1 MKKENQKQFAF
12 PYQEKDFFKNLLDH
26 SFDGIYFV
34 DSERKILY
42 WNKGAEAISGYR
54 GSEVTGSY
62 CHDHVLQH
70 TNKNGKNL
78 CLDGCPLLDAIR
90 EDRPVRIKYY
100 LHHRSGKRVPVE
112 SQISPVKNAG
122 GDTIG
127 AIATFRDVVA
137 FEALEKANNKIKKL
151 IGIDPLTR
159 VANRRKVFETLKQEM
174 IRSQRYHSG
183 LSMIMVDIDHFKKV
197 NDRHGHLTGDR
208 VLKAV
213 AKILKRYTRK
223 SDLVGRYGGEEFL
236 LILPQSNKKQ
246 ATIVAEKLRAA
257 ISAYRFKGLSDPLH
271 ASFGV
276 TVLKRT
282 DDLDELV
289 ARVDSALYQAK
300 KDGRN
305 RVCFL

>member
-1 MKKENQKQFAF
+1 M
-12 PYQEKDFFKNLLDH
+12 
-26 SFDGIYFV
+26 
-34 DSERKILY
+34 
-42 WNKGAEAISGYR
+42 
-54 GSEVTGSY
+54 
-62 CHDHVLQH
+62 
-70 TNKNGKNL
+70 
-78 CLDGCPLLDAIR
+78 
-90 EDRPVRIKYY
+90 
-100 LHHRSGKRVPVE
+100 PVE

-223 SDLVGRYGGEEFL
+223 SDLVGRYGGEGVL
-236 LILPQSNKKQ
+236 LILPPSHKKK
-246 ATIVAEKLRAA
+246 ATHVGGKLRGATPP
-257 ISAYRFKGLSDPLH
+257 YR
-271 ASFGV
+271 V
-276 TVLKRT
+276 
-282 DDLDELV
+282 
-289 ARVDSALYQAK
+289 
-300 KDGRN
+300 
-305 RVCFL
+305 